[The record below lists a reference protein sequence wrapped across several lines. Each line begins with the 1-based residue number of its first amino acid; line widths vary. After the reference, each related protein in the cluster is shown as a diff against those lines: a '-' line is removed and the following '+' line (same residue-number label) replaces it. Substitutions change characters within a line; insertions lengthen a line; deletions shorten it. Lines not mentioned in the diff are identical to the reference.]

1 MEIKIYFTKYCK
13 YCCSSQQPLVNFR
26 IEIHAN
32 FDPRYIGNRSFCAYY
47 TGLLSNV
54 RCAPLT
60 CEGAWP
66 SSISCYAVPF
76 FVGSTRR
83 ILRSGTLHNKAL
95 LLAYICLELILD
107 RTSCLTARS
116 DRNSISVC
124 LAIRGFQVPE
134 YVRTVQQGMNVC
146 YSSTVFKYPRTFSD
160 LGAFLHTTLPIKI
173 MMPYVDILPILL
185 FHHCYLRNYYLH
197 HMLKTC

>member
-13 YCCSSQQPLVNFR
+13 YCCSSQQPVVNFR

-32 FDPRYIGNRSFCAYY
+32 FDPRYIGNRSFCVYY
-47 TGLLSNV
+47 TGLPSNV

-95 LLAYICLELILD
+95 LLAYICLILILD
-107 RTSCLTARS
+107 RTSYLTARS

-124 LAIRGFQVPE
+124 PAIRGFQVPE
-134 YVRTVQQGMNVC
+134 YVRTRDECVLFQHSFQIP
-146 YSSTVFKYPRTFSD
+146 TDVFRPWGVSAHYPAYQD
-160 LGAFLHTTLPIKI
+160 NDA
-173 MMPYVDILPILL
+173 
-185 FHHCYLRNYYLH
+185 LR
-197 HMLKTC
+197 